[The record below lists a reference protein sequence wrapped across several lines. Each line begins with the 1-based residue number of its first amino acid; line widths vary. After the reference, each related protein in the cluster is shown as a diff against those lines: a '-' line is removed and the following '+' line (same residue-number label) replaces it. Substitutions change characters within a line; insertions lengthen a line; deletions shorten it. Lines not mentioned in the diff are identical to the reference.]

1 MFAEED
7 QTLYFSTKVLS
18 PETLAFAKS
27 LRDPSPSPL
36 ISRDYSDN
44 DKPWSLVS
52 KASSVAA
59 ALAVYSTALTDLL
72 IRADE
77 LEVTEEDRA
86 TFRELLLFISSRSYT
101 TALRTQLCATKQRR
115 LIALQALSLPKDF
128 NGHAVNRL
136 PRDGPFIFGGRFLD
150 AVDSDIS
157 MNLRAKEVAR
167 GLRPRSFSFRGSRAR
182 GGASASSRPSG
193 FRRFASRGRG
203 FTR

>member
-86 TFRELLLFISSRSYT
+86 TFRELLLFISSRSFT
-101 TALRTQLCATKQRR
+101 TALRTQLCATS
-115 LIALQALSLPKDF
+115 IGD
-128 NGHAVNRL
+128 
-136 PRDGPFIFGGRFLD
+136 
-150 AVDSDIS
+150 
-157 MNLRAKEVAR
+157 
-167 GLRPRSFSFRGSRAR
+167 
-182 GGASASSRPSG
+182 
-193 FRRFASRGRG
+193 
-203 FTR
+203 